1 MKFAARAAQL
11 QFNKIIS
18 TNLTPKN
25 SIHEQSWAKY
35 NINKF
40 DKSVEFSSSQCTIYQ
55 EAYRNTAWPLKS
67 KPSSTKNYVCSR
79 CSRDTKC
86 PRKFLIE
93 NLMIPSPTV
102 SHMSYSTRFDAS
114 QVEEML
120 IARTLPFMRVYDI
133 KPVGKEDTR
142 VIVLTCHKM

>member
-1 MKFAARAAQL
+1 M
-11 QFNKIIS
+11 
-18 TNLTPKN
+18 
-25 SIHEQSWAKY
+25 IHS
-35 NINKF
+35 
-40 DKSVEFSSSQCTIYQ
+40 
-55 EAYRNTAWPLKS
+55 L
-67 KPSSTKNYVCSR
+67 
-79 CSRDTKC
+79 
-86 PRKFLIE
+86 
-93 NLMIPSPTV
+93 TV